1 MTKEEICRDIAE
13 WAKKPMTQSNVE
25 TLAALLT
32 LREHAEEIC
41 AKSGE
46 DWGERWMQMVGQHW
60 TLDEIRAARLAYS
73 IDANDR
79 ELWIAANA
87 MWSDLGEVLRVR
99 GLGDNV
105 ELLLAMANAFYLK
118 DADAV
123 DNQLEEYWRHIVR
136 H

>member
-1 MTKEEICRDIAE
+1 MKKDEICRDIAE
-13 WAKKPMTQSNVE
+13 WAKKPMTPSNVA

-32 LREHAEEIC
+32 LREHADEVCERD
-41 AKSGE
+41 GE
-46 DWGERWMQMVGQHW
+46 DFGARWMQMVGQHW

-99 GLGDNV
+99 GMGDNV

-118 DADAV
+118 DTDAV
-123 DNQLEEYWRHIVR
+123 DNKLEEYWRHIVR